1 MVKKEM
7 VLHIYGKKEI
17 VLHIYGKKRRRCT
30 IMVKITVVT
39 GSGEGVTYLW

>member
-17 VLHIYGKKRRRCT
+17 VFHIYGKKR
-30 IMVKITVVT
+30 
-39 GSGEGVTYLW
+39 EGVAQLW

>member
-17 VLHIYGKKRRRCT
+17 VLHIYGKKR
-30 IMVKITVVT
+30 
-39 GSGEGVTYLW
+39 EGVAQLW

>member
-17 VLHIYGKKRRRCT
+17 VLHIYGKK
-30 IMVKITVVT
+30 K
-39 GSGEGVTYLW
+39 EGVAQLW